1 MCCFAVCEGWITAT
15 LPRDSSRKAALHL
28 LPYTD
33 RWALRAVTALG
44 IPSWRLTECW
54 ASAARCVSV
63 LLMLAF
69 QHSAERADSTSPL
82 CPTPSSRTAK
92 RWPNH
97 WATGV
102 HSTDNCTRST
112 RAAINKSPANR
123 WIKEINCFHSKTNKQ
138 KKNTKSSLCSFWNIH
153 TPKGTV
159 QSSRSAAAGGAQDHS
174 RHCCSSSTPIADTH
188 NGICSPPC
196 PVLAVTKGLFHREP
210 ARIPGF

>member
-1 MCCFAVCEGWITAT
+1 MRCFAVCEGWITAT

-123 WIKEINCFHSKTNKQ
+123 WIKEINCFHSKTT
-138 KKNTKSSLCSFWNIH
+138 KKKTKPNLHCAHSETS
-153 TPKGTV
+153 TRPKEQFRAPGVQLLEGHRTIAGT
-159 QSSRSAAAGGAQDHS
+159 AAPAPHPQL
-174 RHCCSSSTPIADTH
+174 TH
-188 NGICSPPC
+188 RICSPPC